1 MGHSVKDED
10 DVKIKTG
17 GASSS
22 FSRSA
27 GVSLVSGSSRN
38 VKQET
43 LERRNAFDNLKSF
56 TD

>member
-27 GVSLVSGSSRN
+27 GVSLVSRSSRN

-43 LERRNAFDNLKSF
+43 LERRNAFDNLQSF

>member
-43 LERRNAFDNLKSF
+43 LERRNAFDDLQSF